1 MLKYIQR
8 NKNMTNEQKKQA
20 EAEFAQRAA
29 NVTDEDVEDVLRSR
43 GKAEKKMHAGVLQEY
58 WEDVQ
63 TFFQMLGDYWN
74 GSYREVPFAT
84 IAAIVGALAYLIC
97 PIDVIPDFIPVIGLV
112 DDAAVIAICL
122 KLVRTDI
129 AAYRAWKHPRLAV

>member
-1 MLKYIQR
+1 
-8 NKNMTNEQKKQA
+8 MTNEQKKQA

-29 NVTDEDVEDVLRSR
+29 NVTDEDVEDVLRNR

-74 GSYREVPFAT
+74 GSYREIPFAT